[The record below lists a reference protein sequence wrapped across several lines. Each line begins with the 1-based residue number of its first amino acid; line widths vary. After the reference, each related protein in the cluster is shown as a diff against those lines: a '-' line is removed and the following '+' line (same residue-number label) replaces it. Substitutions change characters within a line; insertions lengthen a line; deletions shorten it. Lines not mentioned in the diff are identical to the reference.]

1 MKVLIPVCL
10 GFFLAS
16 FLIAYKIQTSGY
28 TVERN
33 LETSSADAQIIEQTS
48 TVRQGNETTQTP
60 SAFDFKWKS
69 IESEN
74 SSELIVNLRGVGC
87 PEATIIDIVEG
98 RLNKSFQPRFRA
110 ALASASRL
118 PLSMQ
123 VREKVAETES
133 IKREIDHTLYAGL
146 GLQRQTRSA
155 GVLFTADEEQKI
167 AEARQHFE
175 PIQVF
180 DPANTNLLA
189 TSQSNVQARI
199 DYLSKYLSPEKLLL
213 YKLDRE
219 SGGQAVNGFFVG
231 YRPTESQFM
240 TLAKALDNASLSLKV
255 YNLTPEAEAALQPIL
270 PQDLFNLLKDLRRS
284 DIGGVIVF
292 CRMHNIQPEILNKLV
307 DARRTLTKDNAA
319 VYLQNLKT
327 YLVQPDLVDS
337 FLANKQIHPDT
348 LLQ

>member
-1 MKVLIPVCL
+1 MKVVIPVSI
-10 GFFLAS
+10 GVFIIAFLLSGKFANREHNQTAIVTPS
-16 FLIAYKIQTSGY
+16 LKEIQMVAVESQDKPATLTLKFKWSAVESDDFQKLIA
-28 TVERN
+28 
-33 LETSSADAQIIEQTS
+33 
-48 TVRQGNETTQTP
+48 
-60 SAFDFKWKS
+60 
-69 IESEN
+69 
-74 SSELIVNLRGVGC
+74 NLRGVEC
-87 PEATIIDIVEG
+87 PEATIIDITEG
-98 RLNKSFQPRFRA
+98 RLKAKYRPRFRF
-110 ALASASRL
+110 ALASAFRM
-118 PLSMQ
+118 PANIQMQ
-123 VREKVAETES
+123 QRMSGVENLKQ
-133 IKREIDHTLYAGL
+133 EIDHTLYAEL
-146 GLQRQTRSA
+146 GLQRQPRSA

-167 AEARQHFE
+167 AEARQRFE

-219 SGGQAVNGFFVG
+219 GGGQSVNGFFEG
-231 YRPTESQFM
+231 YRSTESQFM
-240 TLAKALDNASLSLKV
+240 TLAKALDNASLSLKF

-284 DIGGVIVF
+284 DIGGVMVF
-292 CRMHNIQPEILNKLV
+292 GRMHNIQAEILNKLV

-327 YLVQPDLVDS
+327 YLVQPDLVES